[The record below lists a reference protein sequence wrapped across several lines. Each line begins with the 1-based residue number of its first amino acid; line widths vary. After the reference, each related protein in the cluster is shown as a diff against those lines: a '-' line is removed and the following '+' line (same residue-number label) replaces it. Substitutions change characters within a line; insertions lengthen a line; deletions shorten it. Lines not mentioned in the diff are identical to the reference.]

1 MSWGLTFTTRIASK
15 PPSRARHPQTPFHP
29 AYYYEP
35 FELPGRRMNSSR
47 GWEIYPQIVFDMAM
61 RIKQDYRNIP
71 WFVAESGMGVE
82 NEGQFRNREGAIA
95 DDYRIRF
102 ISEHL
107 WQTLRARKRGPTV
120 TATCCGPLPTT
131 FRR

>member
-1 MSWGLTFTTRIASK
+1 
-15 PPSRARHPQTPFHP
+15 
-29 AYYYEP
+29 
-35 FELPGRRMNSSR
+35 
-47 GWEIYPQIVFDMAM
+47 MAM

-107 WQTLRARKRGPTV
+107 WQTLRAREAGPTV